1 MGQHRQA
8 HLDRP
13 RASIAMTLAEW
24 AKLERGGRLLAV
36 SLPSISL
43 KSGMGAEGWEPC
55 LQTE

>member
-8 HLDRP
+8 HLDR
-13 RASIAMTLAEW
+13 LAEW